1 MENNIV
7 PAWCVG
13 NHLLDPSLRLDA
25 AIVEAEGSAGVGK
38 SGTHPPRIEANP
50 PQYDMIS
57 SRITN
62 SRFCKRIQDTLAQA
76 RSEQRVHVHIEPLTA
91 DEVNIQPGH
100 YVPSVVALASPWIEV
115 DATDRL
121 LAHVSRQILDLEL
134 SYAAFCG
141 ISHVVLAGPRQR
153 ENIAEYAQ
161 AIATALAH
169 ATYMQLLI
177 QLPIDDWVGDEN
189 SVTENLA
196 YDAFSAWNSWNT
208 IRTVCKYNAQLGIGK
223 GELGK
228 RIQFV

>member
-1 MENNIV
+1 
-7 PAWCVG
+7 
-13 NHLLDPSLRLDA
+13 
-25 AIVEAEGSAGVGK
+25 
-38 SGTHPPRIEANP
+38 
-50 PQYDMIS
+50 MIS

-62 SRFCKRIQDTLAQA
+62 TRFYKRIQDTLAQA
-76 RSEQRVHVHIEPLTA
+76 RSEKRVYVHIEPLTA

-100 YVPSVVALASPWIEV
+100 YVSNVVAFASPWVEV
-115 DATDRL
+115 DAADRL

-161 AIATALAH
+161 AIGTALGH

-177 QLPIDDWVGDEN
+177 QLPIDDWVGDET

-208 IRTVCKYNAQLGIGK
+208 IRTVCKYNTQLGIGRENSAK
-223 GELGK
+223 PPMWRCSSGL
-228 RIQFV
+228 